1 MAKFELREIREAS
14 DGAKVK
20 LFQDAHDTSWFV
32 GKAGDSK
39 LEPIPLGSFCSAE
52 AARRWADQTFPG
64 GTWVA
69 VTTPETVST
78 R

>member
-14 DGAKVK
+14 DGSKVK

-39 LEPIPLGSFCSAE
+39 LEPVPMGAFCSAD

-64 GTWVA
+64 GAWAA
-69 VTTPETVST
+69 VTSPETVTT